1 MYSIE
6 KNLIEKAILEIVR
19 NMKQR
24 GLSDIETFKMID
36 KVNDELYG
44 ETLDRK
50 IEMLLEDI
58 SRRHQ

>member
-1 MYSIE
+1 MDNKE
-6 KNLIEKAILEIVR
+6 KNLIKEAILKIVR

-24 GLSDIETFKMID
+24 GWSDIETYKMID

-50 IEMLLEDI
+50 IEMLEEEL
-58 SRRHQ
+58 RRIK